1 MKTMIQYTYL
11 YIFLFLDMQMR
22 APWTPRPENDSE
34 KVREVSFTLS
44 LTAPMGP
51 KHSAVIETQVK
62 YGILF
67 QMFWPTVRKKCS
79 SVRESFL
86 QIRG

>member
-1 MKTMIQYTYL
+1 MSLCAEGFQQIFQNFSVFIQ
-11 YIFLFLDMQMR
+11 ILFLDMQMR

-51 KHSAVIETQVK
+51 KHSAVIETQVHVLVFC
-62 YGILF
+62 Y
-67 QMFWPTVRKKCS
+67 QNCS
-79 SVRESFL
+79 DL
-86 QIRG
+86 L

>member
-1 MKTMIQYTYL
+1 
-11 YIFLFLDMQMR
+11 MR

-67 QMFWPTVRKKCS
+67 QKNVMAYCEKKCS
-79 SVRESFL
+79 SVLEKLL

>member
-1 MKTMIQYTYL
+1 
-11 YIFLFLDMQMR
+11 MR

-51 KHSAVIETQVK
+51 KHSAVIETQVN
-62 YGILF
+62 YGTYKF
-67 QMFWPTVRKKCS
+67 CFKKMPRPTVRKRMF
-79 SVRESFL
+79 SVREMFL
-86 QIRG
+86 

>member
-1 MKTMIQYTYL
+1 
-11 YIFLFLDMQMR
+11 MQMR

-62 YGILF
+62 HGILF
-67 QMFWPTVRKKCS
+67 EKMFWSTVRKKIS
-79 SVRESFL
+79 IGRESFL
-86 QIRG
+86 QIRS

>member
-1 MKTMIQYTYL
+1 MYYVPTY
-11 YIFLFLDMQMR
+11 FLFLDMQMR

-62 YGILF
+62 YGSLF

-79 SVRESFL
+79 SVQESFL